1 LGGWLAG
8 GAPGLFGWLGGR
20 PRRRPAWLDGRLCV
34 LDGFPSSG
42 HAACRA
48 MQGAR
53 PAKITGPVSR
63 PEATRL
69 AG

>member
-1 LGGWLAG
+1 LAGWLAG

-20 PRRRPAWLDGRLCV
+20 PGRRLCV
-34 LDGFPSSG
+34 VDSFPSSG
-42 HAACRA
+42 HAGCRA